1 MKGYRWPA
9 CDGLRPLRWQRLRF
23 EEIKMTSAVLSQ
35 RVIPRS
41 RVSSILL
48 VVGAAALTALAAQ
61 WEIHLPFTPVPITG
75 QTFAVLLTGA
85 ALGAT
90 LGAAGQAVYV
100 VAGAL
105 GLPVYAGG
113 ASGWAAA
120 SAAGTSGYLIGFIV
134 AAGVVG
140 YMAERRQDRS
150 FPTMFTAFIAGSFI
164 IYVFGVAGLM
174 ILFDMSLSEAVVAGV
189 VPFVLGDLIKAA
201 AAGLLLPGAWRL
213 VGEYPR
219 P

>member
-1 MKGYRWPA
+1 
-9 CDGLRPLRWQRLRF
+9 
-23 EEIKMTSAVLSQ
+23 MTSAVIAQ
-35 RVIPRS
+35 RVVPRS
-41 RVSSILL
+41 RVSSVLL
-48 VVGAAALTALAAQ
+48 VIGAAALTALAAQ
-61 WEIHLPFTPVPITG
+61 WEIHLPFTPVPVTG

-85 ALGAT
+85 ALGTT

-113 ASGWAAA
+113 TAGWSTATAQG
-120 SAAGTSGYLIGFIV
+120 SAGYLIGFIF

-140 YMAERRQDRS
+140 FMAERRQDRT
-150 FPTMFTAFIAGSFI
+150 FPTMFTAFILGSFI
-164 IYVFGVAGLM
+164 IYAFGVAGLM
-174 ILFDMSLSEAVVAGV
+174 ILLDMTFTEAVVAGV
-189 VPFVLGDLIKAA
+189 VPFVLGDIIKAA
-201 AAGLLLPGAWRL
+201 AAGLLLPGAWKL

>member
-1 MKGYRWPA
+1 LQTS
-9 CDGLRPLRWQRLRF
+9 GLQ
-23 EEIKMTSAVLSQ
+23 EIKMTSAVIAQ
-35 RVIPRS
+35 RVVPRS
-41 RVSSILL
+41 RVSSVLL
-48 VVGAAALTALAAQ
+48 VIGAAALTALAAQ
-61 WEIHLPFTPVPITG
+61 WEIHLPFTPVPVTG

-85 ALGAT
+85 ALGTT

-113 ASGWAAA
+113 TAGWSTATAQG
-120 SAAGTSGYLIGFIV
+120 SAGYLIGFIF

-140 YMAERRQDRS
+140 FMAERRQDRT
-150 FPTMFTAFIAGSFI
+150 FPTMFTAFILGSFI
-164 IYVFGVAGLM
+164 IYAFGVAGLM
-174 ILFDMSLSEAVVAGV
+174 ILLDMTFTEAVVAGV
-189 VPFVLGDLIKAA
+189 VPFVLGDIIKAA
-201 AAGLLLPGAWRL
+201 AAGLLLPGAWKL

>member
-1 MKGYRWPA
+1 
-9 CDGLRPLRWQRLRF
+9 
-23 EEIKMTSAVLSQ
+23 MTSAVIAQ
-35 RVIPRS
+35 RVVPRS
-41 RVSSILL
+41 RVSSVLL
-48 VVGAAALTALAAQ
+48 MIGAAALTALAAQ
-61 WEIHLPFTPVPITG
+61 WEIHLPFTPVPVTG

-85 ALGAT
+85 ALGMT

-113 ASGWAAA
+113 AAGWSTATAQG
-120 SAAGTSGYLIGFIV
+120 SAGYLIGFIF

-140 YMAERRQDRS
+140 FMAERRQDRT
-150 FPTMFTAFIAGSFI
+150 FPTMFTAFILGSFI
-164 IYVFGVAGLM
+164 IYAFGVAGLM
-174 ILFDMSLSEAVVAGV
+174 ILLDMTFTAAVVAGV
-189 VPFVLGDLIKAA
+189 VPFVLGDIIKAA
-201 AAGLLLPGAWRL
+201 AAGLLLPGAWKL